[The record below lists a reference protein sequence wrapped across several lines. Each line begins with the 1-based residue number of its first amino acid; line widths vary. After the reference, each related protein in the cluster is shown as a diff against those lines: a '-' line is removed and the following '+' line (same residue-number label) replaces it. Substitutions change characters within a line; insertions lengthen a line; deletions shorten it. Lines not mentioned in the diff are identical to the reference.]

1 MSLLESGII
10 GNTKL
15 LLRVIE
21 KVEEKTAS
29 GIFKPIT
36 VKDPNVSAEILKIG
50 SGVPQNVGEE
60 FKIGMVAIF
69 SPHAP
74 PRLQLQGEDY
84 LILDYREVLFRYSKS

>member
-15 LLRVIE
+15 LLKVIE
-21 KVEEKTAS
+21 KQEEQTAG

-36 VKDPNVSAEILKIG
+36 VKDPNVSAEVLKVGI
-50 SGVPQNVGEE
+50 GVPQNVGEE
-60 FKIGMVAIF
+60 FKVGMVAIF

-74 PRLQLQGEDY
+74 QRLQLQGEDY
-84 LILDYREVLFRYSKS
+84 LILDYRDVVFRYSPK